1 MISESVF
8 FDLVPECESECDSND
23 ILHKTWMMI
32 HAVQKYCLNLKPALS
47 KLVSLA
53 FSCFIC
59 KMRIVIAPTLSPQWS
74 TLLKILQK

>member
-32 HAVQKYCLNLKPALS
+32 HAVQQYCLNLNPAQLRSRCLTLS
-47 KLVSLA
+47 LFLDYSLVS
-53 FSCFIC
+53 SFI
-59 KMRIVIAPTLSPQWS
+59 K
-74 TLLKILQK
+74 